1 MKAVVLLTSCLY
13 LTSYGLGKV
22 LVDTDSTFDIRD
34 DESEIEKGSPPQE
47 RINLSVPGT
56 KWCGP
61 GYTADDY
68 DDLGAKHEEDRCC
81 RAHGKYLWIRNDYL
95 RLPRWT

>member
-1 MKAVVLLTSCLY
+1 MKVGSLIYFYIFLKSVVI
-13 LTSYGLGKV
+13 GKV
-22 LVDTDSTFDIRD
+22 MVDTDSTFDFKD
-34 DESEIEKGSPPQE
+34 GDNDIEKGSPPQE

-68 DDLGAKHEEDRCC
+68 DDLGTKHEEDRCC
-81 RAHGKYLWIRNDYL
+81 RAHGKSRQYEKDL
-95 RLPRWT
+95 